1 MSTLLVWKDQIEK
14 IYARYSF
21 YIVKILQFVLG
32 LCVFGLINS
41 NIGFMKALSSTVCTV
56 GLAAVTAFLPVGMLA
71 LVAALLVLVHLYAL
85 SLPVA
90 GLCLAIFLV
99 MYIFYVRFTPKKSW
113 LVVVAAVAVALKV
126 PYVIPVVFGLLGA
139 PSFAVSMMLGTIVYY
154 MLHTVKLTASAF
166 QSGGVKELL
175 DGIMVFTKQILAN
188 KEMWMM
194 VVVLL
199 LAMMVVYGV
208 RTRGISHA
216 WKTASVAG
224 AIVAA
229 VLQVSGC
236 MTLDVSFQ
244 ASFILLDLVVA
255 VAAGLIAEFFF
266 LSVDYSRTETLQF
279 EDDEYYYYVKAVPK
293 VGVTLPMVF
302 TKQILANKEMWM
314 MVVVL
319 LLAMMVVYGVRT
331 RGISH
336 AWKTASVAGAIV
348 AAVLQVSGCMTLDV
362 SFQASFILL
371 DLVVAVAAGLIAEF
385 FFLSVDYSRTE
396 TLQFEDDEYYYYVK
410 AVPKVGVTLPEKQV
424 KHITEPHEE
433 QPKEVKAA
441 VNLKPE
447 PMVQETVAIDTSQI
461 QEADLEKNVDEL
473 LLTQSLNEE
482 LRQNQNEPEDDLS
495 LTKSLGDLWTKKP
508 GSGE

>member
-71 LVAALLVLVHLYAL
+71 LVAVLLVLVHLYAL

-293 VGVTLPMVF
+293 VGVTLP
-302 TKQILANKEMWM
+302 
-314 MVVVL
+314 
-319 LLAMMVVYGVRT
+319 
-331 RGISH
+331 
-336 AWKTASVAGAIV
+336 
-348 AAVLQVSGCMTLDV
+348 
-362 SFQASFILL
+362 
-371 DLVVAVAAGLIAEF
+371 
-385 FFLSVDYSRTE
+385 
-396 TLQFEDDEYYYYVK
+396 
-410 AVPKVGVTLPEKQV
+410 EKQV

>member
-126 PYVIPVVFGLLGA
+126 PYVIPVVFGLLAA

-199 LAMMVVYGV
+199 LAMMGSIWGENKRHQSCVEDSFRCGSNRGGSASGV
-208 RTRGISHA
+208 RLYDI
-216 WKTASVAG
+216 
-224 AIVAA
+224 
-229 VLQVSGC
+229 GC
-236 MTLDVSFQ
+236 FLPGKFYFTGSCGDSSSRSDSRIFLPFC
-244 ASFILLDLVVA
+244 
-255 VAAGLIAEFFF
+255 GLFKNR
-266 LSVDYSRTETLQF
+266 D
-279 EDDEYYYYVKAVPK
+279 
-293 VGVTLPMVF
+293 
-302 TKQILANKEMWM
+302 
-314 MVVVL
+314 
-319 LLAMMVVYGVRT
+319 
-331 RGISH
+331 
-336 AWKTASVAGAIV
+336 
-348 AAVLQVSGCMTLDV
+348 
-362 SFQASFILL
+362 
-371 DLVVAVAAGLIAEF
+371 
-385 FFLSVDYSRTE
+385 
-396 TLQFEDDEYYYYVK
+396 
-410 AVPKVGVTLPEKQV
+410 
-424 KHITEPHEE
+424 IT
-433 QPKEVKAA
+433 V
-441 VNLKPE
+441 
-447 PMVQETVAIDTSQI
+447 
-461 QEADLEKNVDEL
+461 
-473 LLTQSLNEE
+473 
-482 LRQNQNEPEDDLS
+482 
-495 LTKSLGDLWTKKP
+495 
-508 GSGE
+508 